1 MFTEDKVTEIFCMAD
16 DFCKFFDLMMAK
28 YTIPT
33 PKKHKYHRS
42 GTLSKSV
49 RQAHVKAVR
58 QAHVKAEVMV
68 IPILF
73 HGSGY

>member
-16 DFCKFFDLMMAK
+16 DFCKFFDSMMAK

-42 GTLSKSV
+42 GTF
-49 RQAHVKAVR
+49 QDW
-58 QAHVKAEVMV
+58 
-68 IPILF
+68 
-73 HGSGY
+73 Y